1 MQVFGVLSRYLSLG
15 AEEVVNDLG
24 RFAGSRCQYR
34 CFLYMGRAIRRAMRP
49 SSYLQKPNAQHEAD
63 TVIHPNK
70 TRKEL
75 TMKPACNTTRLAS
88 LPLIYRLRLQLRQI
102 LALLLSFAFITLSGV
117 AQAASKA
124 EMQQE
129 TRSMAQDTL
138 TRLYQA
144 TPSAKTAVERAAG
157 YAVFSNFGMKILI
170 AGGGTGKGV
179 VVDNKSKKET
189 FMKMVE
195 AQAGL
200 GFGVKKFKLIWV
212 FENKSDLDKF
222 VNSGWEIGAQSSIT
236 AKSGGKGT
244 EVFAGA
250 LSVTPGVWLYQLS
263 DDGLALELTAKGTKY
278 YKDSD
283 LN

>member
-1 MQVFGVLSRYLSLG
+1 MEFTRNQNRLNSLQLVEG
-15 AEEVVNDLG
+15 L
-24 RFAGSRCQYR
+24 
-34 CFLYMGRAIRRAMRP
+34 
-49 SSYLQKPNAQHEAD
+49 
-63 TVIHPNK
+63 
-70 TRKEL
+70 
-75 TMKPACNTTRLAS
+75 
-88 LPLIYRLRLQLRQI
+88 RLRMRSLVAVFMSLVLI
-102 LALLLSFAFITLSGV
+102 ALGGL

-129 TRSMAQDTL
+129 TRTMAQETL
-138 TRLYQA
+138 NRLYQS
-144 TPSAKTAVERAAG
+144 TPSAKAAVERAAG

-170 AGGGTGKGV
+170 AGGGSGKGFA
-179 VVDNKSKKET
+179 VDNKSKKET

-200 GFGVKKFKLIWV
+200 GFGVKKFRLVWV
-212 FENKSDLDKF
+212 FEKKSDLDKF
-222 VNSGWEIGAQSSIT
+222 INSGWEIGAQSTAT
-236 AKSGGKGT
+236 AKSGSKGT

-250 LSVTPGVWLYQLS
+250 VSVTPGVWLYQLT